1 MKRIILLIGGL
12 CLIVNVLCG
21 CVLSAYST
29 FNCAVTSGVILL
41 NMMMLY
47 LVSTIELKDAF
58 RISLSC
64 LFPIMAIIEF
74 LMGLFSPERFE
85 DNWFIIFIAIALL
98 TEGIIIIVTKSI
110 SKPN

>member
-41 NMMMLY
+41 NMLMLY
-47 LVSTIELKDAF
+47 LVSAIELKDAF
-58 RISLSC
+58 RISLNC
-64 LFPIMAIIEF
+64 LFPVMAIIEF
-74 LMGLFSPERFE
+74 LMGLFSPEQFK
-85 DNWFIIFIAIALL
+85 DNGFIIFIAFSLL
-98 TEGIIIIVTKSI
+98 VEGIILIVTNTI
-110 SKPN
+110 SKK